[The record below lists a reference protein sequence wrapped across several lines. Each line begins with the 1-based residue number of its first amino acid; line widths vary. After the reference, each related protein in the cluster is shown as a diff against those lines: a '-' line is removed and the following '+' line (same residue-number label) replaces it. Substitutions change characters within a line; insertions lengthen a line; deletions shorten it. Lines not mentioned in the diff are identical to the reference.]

1 MDSQLAVTQVTR
13 ALALAH
19 AALDDDASRVIEARG
34 HALAVLLR
42 AKGARPATLADAH
55 DLLTLVDQLRGL
67 VGLLESKLLKPPTQG
82 ELHSSSGWNA
92 TPSGSP
98 RLV

>member
-1 MDSQLAVTQVTR
+1 MDTQLTVTQVTR

-19 AALDDDASRVIEARG
+19 AALDDDASVHVIEARQ

-42 AKGARPATLADAH
+42 AKGARPDTLADAH

-67 VGLLESKLLKPPTQG
+67 VRLLESKLLKLAIAAQG
-82 ELHSSSGWNA
+82 EPH
-92 TPSGSP
+92 PSAG
-98 RLV
+98 